1 MDAGVVTT
9 APAGRARPA
18 WGRTDVVDE
27 QDQWHDDA
35 GDDAATEIAR
45 TRTGD
50 DAVDA
55 ALTRLADLSDRPVRE
70 HVAVFENVH
79 GELADR
85 LAESRD

>member
-1 MDAGVVTT
+1 M
-9 APAGRARPA
+9 
-18 WGRTDVVDE
+18 VDE

-35 GDDAATEIAR
+35 GDDAATVIAR

-50 DAVDA
+50 DAVDS

-70 HVAVFENVH
+70 HVAVFEHVH

>member
-1 MDAGVVTT
+1 M
-9 APAGRARPA
+9 
-18 WGRTDVVDE
+18 VDE
-27 QDQWHDDA
+27 QEQWNDDA
-35 GDDAATEIAR
+35 ESDAPATVIAR

-55 ALTRLADLSDRPVRE
+55 ALTRLGDLADRPVRE
-70 HVAVFENVH
+70 HVAVFEHVH

>member
-1 MDAGVVTT
+1 M
-9 APAGRARPA
+9 
-18 WGRTDVVDE
+18 VDE
-27 QDQWHDDA
+27 QDQWY
-35 GDDAATEIAR
+35 DAAGEDPATAVAR

-50 DAVDA
+50 AAVDS

-70 HVAVFENVH
+70 HVAVFEQVH